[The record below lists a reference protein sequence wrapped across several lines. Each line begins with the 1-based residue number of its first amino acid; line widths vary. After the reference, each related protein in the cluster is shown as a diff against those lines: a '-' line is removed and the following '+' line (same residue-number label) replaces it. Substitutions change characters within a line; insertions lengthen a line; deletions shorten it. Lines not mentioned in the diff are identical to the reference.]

1 MRKPDAF
8 DIFNLI
14 KGYLVRKRTILN
26 KKAQKDV
33 SNDTEQIKGL
43 ENGMNE
49 NALNAQEVADIL
61 QIAKNTVYELVKRGE
76 LSCYKVGRKMRFT
89 YSDIQEYIN
98 GGKTGANRSAVNS
111 APGAGT
117 YASAGGA
124 AKPRLISKN
133 DTPEENAYS
142 GRVSGSADGAAGIFR
157 IAGQDEILDALLRHM
172 ELRMPGVR
180 TELIH
185 KGSYDAFSMLY
196 KDQVSAA
203 AGHMWDS
210 ETDVY
215 NVPFVKRLLPG
226 CPAVIVEVC
235 KRTQGFYVAEGNP
248 KKIKD
253 WEDLKRNDIRLANR
267 EPGAGT
273 RILLDEHLVRLGID
287 ADKIPGYGT
296 HLSSHFN
303 VAGAVSKGEADV
315 GIGTMKT
322 ALGIRGV
329 SFIPLQTED
338 YQLVFK
344 RRDMN
349 SPYVQLILQILN
361 SEDLKEEF
369 RYVAG
374 YDVSEMG
381 KIIQQ

>member
-98 GGKTGANRSAVNS
+98 GGRTGANRSAVNS

-344 RRDMN
+344 RRDLN
-349 SPYVQLILQILN
+349 LPSVQLILQILN
-361 SEDLKEEF
+361 SEELKEEF